1 MPPWVGKRCGSRG
14 LRMAKDDDAK
24 KQEKIRQMKNQLRSS
39 QAGSVY
45 ARSKEGVTVTLKD
58 MPWADEDQP

>member
-1 MPPWVGKRCGSRG
+1 MSKES
-14 LRMAKDDDAK
+14 DDAK

-45 ARSKEGVTVTLKD
+45 ARAKEGVTVTLKD
-58 MPWADEDQP
+58 TPWADEDQ

>member
-1 MPPWVGKRCGSRG
+1 MSKES
-14 LRMAKDDDAK
+14 DDAK

-45 ARSKEGVTVTLKD
+45 AHSKEGVTVTLKD
-58 MPWADEDQP
+58 MPWADEDQ